1 MWLFLLLATSSLA
14 SPALWADE
22 VDSEELVGTRW
33 AEKDA
38 EGEQPKQ
45 EGWVAFLGE
54 VTKEEDEVTQEEEE
68 ETKDVANHFQRH
80 QLPALGVLES
90 RTAKEEL
97 VVSDG
102 PDVKHGKDTRLGD
115 VDKESQVNLAGK
127 GEDEVG
133 NLTRQLEVVAF
144 PVGVAIGAIGA
155 AIWPSVFPERTTTT
169 AASAVVGDLDEYED
183 PTTTTTPRP
192 CDYGIFTHTFCQS
205 TSAPTTTTSGTTTTV
220 SPRTRLEDFDD
231 CGEKGSATR
240 VIGGTEIV
248 ENEYPWLCSLTY
260 NDNHICG
267 ITLLS
272 GPPHA
277 TILAGAAHCYSP
289 GDSPSSY
296 RVTCGEHSLRS
307 RDDHEVVLQVT
318 DVVVHP
324 RYLEAST
331 SGHDIAVYKVDPS
344 PLEGKMV
351 RRKLWPAC
359 LPDVNEHYLRETTYV
374 AGWGIT
380 KTKLIHGSKIQ
391 VKGIPDVAMHA
402 PVTVTE
408 CSDTDNFPYPQGLIC
423 AAEDGRDSCQG
434 DSGGPLIATAARHSN
449 STQKRYS
456 WVGIVSFGVGC
467 AEPGFPGAYTR
478 SSCFLSWLG
487 DQFGLTAESSLG
499 GKAGWSTAC
508 PATRWRKNN
517 NRKKNNKKKKN
528 RKKNKGKQNGQ
539 IRADTE
545 VVSAT
550 LDLKNGRFPA
560 RKSETPSISRDS
572 ILTIDD
578 FETAD
583 KQTGEVAESTNNLE
597 TATEDSD
604 LSKEGSVKE
613 KDSKVDEDPV
623 VQEAE
628 ILTSSED
635 PESLTT
641 TTTKRP
647 KKQGNRKRNKQRK
660 KQNKKKKKKGR
671 RGEGGKGG
679 GD

>member
-1 MWLFLLLATSSLA
+1 MWLLLMLVTGSLA

-45 EGWVAFLGE
+45 EGWVALRGE
-54 VTKEEDEVTQEEEE
+54 VARLEDEVTRAEE

-80 QLPALGVLES
+80 QLPALDVLES
-90 RTAKEEL
+90 RAAKDPSENKKEEFI
-97 VVSDG
+97 VPDG
-102 PDVKHGKDTRLGD
+102 PDVKHAKETRMGE
-115 VDKESQVNLAGK
+115 VEKESQVNIAGK
-127 GEDEVG
+127 GDEVG

-169 AASAVVGDLDEYED
+169 TAASVVVGDLDEEDGGRD

-192 CDYGIFTHTFCQS
+192 CNFGIFTHTFCQS
-205 TSAPTTTTSGTTTTV
+205 TSAPTTTTTTSGTTV
-220 SPRTRLEDFDD
+220 SPRTSLEDFDD
-231 CGEKGSATR
+231 CGEKGSSTR

-260 NDNHICG
+260 NNNHICG

-331 SGHDIAVYKVDPS
+331 SGHDIAIYKVDPS

-359 LPDVNEHYLRETTYV
+359 LPDVNQHYLRETTYV

-408 CSDTDNFPYPQGLIC
+408 CSDNDNFPYPEGLIC

-499 GKAGWSTAC
+499 GKSGWSTAC
-508 PATRWRKNN
+508 PVTRWRKNN

-539 IRADTE
+539 IRADTK
-545 VVSAT
+545 VVSAS

-560 RKSETPSISRDS
+560 RKTKTPAISRDS

-583 KQTGEVAESTNNLE
+583 KEAEVEVDRSTNILE

-604 LSKEGSVKE
+604 LSKEASEKE
-613 KDSKVDEDPV
+613 KDSKDEEDPV
-623 VQEAE
+623 RSWMCAIKIQWLCQAG
-628 ILTSSED
+628 T
-635 PESLTT
+635 
-641 TTTKRP
+641 
-647 KKQGNRKRNKQRK
+647 N
-660 KQNKKKKKKGR
+660 
-671 RGEGGKGG
+671 
-679 GD
+679 